1 MLYLGLRNDIDNCPM
16 LKNVPQKD
24 IDGDGLG
31 DACDNCKTTPN
42 ENQVKYFH
50 TSFYFSSVGVSP
62 SMIVS
67 GTGTGTGDSI
77 CVGTGVCD
85 CACVGTS
92 AGDRL
97 TVSVL
102 VLVSVIA
109 PVLVLV
115 PVTVSVLVLVS
126 VIAPVSV
133 LVPVT
138 VPVLVLVAVIAPVLV
153 LVSVIVSE
161 NCMLAML
168 TLNFPLI
175 DLNRKIPIVTCWA
188 TNATMTLTVIEMV

>member
-92 AGDRL
+92 AGDSTCVGASGCDSACVGISVCDCQWKL
-97 TVSVL
+97 YVSYVN
-102 VLVSVIA
+102 V
-109 PVLVLV
+109 
-115 PVTVSVLVLVS
+115 
-126 VIAPVSV
+126 
-133 LVPVT
+133 
-138 VPVLVLVAVIAPVLV
+138 
-153 LVSVIVSE
+153 E
-161 NCMLAML
+161 
-168 TLNFPLI
+168 FPF
-175 DLNRKIPIVTCWA
+175 DWPK
-188 TNATMTLTVIEMV
+188 

>member
-1 MLYLGLRNDIDNCPM
+1 MT
-16 LKNVPQKD
+16 VP
-24 IDGDGLG
+24 
-31 DACDNCKTTPN
+31 
-42 ENQVKYFH
+42 
-50 TSFYFSSVGVSP
+50 
-62 SMIVS
+62 
-67 GTGTGTGDSI
+67 
-77 CVGTGVCD
+77 
-85 CACVGTS
+85 
-92 AGDRL
+92 
-97 TVSVL
+97 VL
-102 VLVSVIA
+102 VLVAVIA
-109 PVLVLV
+109 PVL
-115 PVTVSVLVLVS
+115 
-126 VIAPVSV
+126 V